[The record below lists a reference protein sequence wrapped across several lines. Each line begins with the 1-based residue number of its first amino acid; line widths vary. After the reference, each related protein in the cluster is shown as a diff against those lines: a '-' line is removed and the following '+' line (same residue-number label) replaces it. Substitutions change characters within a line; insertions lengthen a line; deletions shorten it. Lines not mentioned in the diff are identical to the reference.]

1 MVAPPALENDLMR
14 AASLLAICLL
24 LPLIT
29 RAELEVVIVQG
40 LGGEARYTEQFDEQR
55 DALVAA
61 ARSLTDADRI
71 RVFAADSARRQDILD
86 HFETLAKKLDGNDRL
101 ALFLVGHG
109 SFDDHQY
116 KFNIGGEDL
125 TDEDLLA
132 MLNGLEDVT
141 QLVVNTGSASGATVD
156 MLKGDKRTLVLATR
170 SGRERHATRFGA
182 FFAEALVDGEA
193 DVDKNNI
200 VSAEEA
206 FNFAERRVKD
216 FYERNGQLATEHPRL
231 EGAQANR
238 FSIARLGQARR
249 ATAGDAQLTRMQAER
264 DALNAR
270 IDALRLRRDA
280 MTAEAYQQ
288 ELLNNML
295 ELATLEDA
303 IEQREAEIGND

>member
-1 MVAPPALENDLMR
+1 MR
-14 AASLLAICLL
+14 AVLLLAVLLCL
-24 LPLIT
+24 PVQA

-40 LGGEARYTEQFDEQR
+40 LGGEARYAEQFDEQ
-55 DALVAA
+55 LETLTAA
-61 ARSLTDADRI
+61 ARSLTDEDRI
-71 RVFAADSARRQDILD
+71 RVFPAQSARRQDILD
-86 HFETLAKKLDGNDRL
+86 HFESLADKLDGDDRL
-101 ALFLVGHG
+101 AVFLVGHG

-125 TDEDLLA
+125 TDEDLLTA
-132 MLNGLEDVT
+132 LDRLGNVT
-141 QLVVNTGSASGATVD
+141 QLVVNTGSASGATLD

-170 SGRERHATRFGA
+170 SGRERHATRFGTY
-182 FFAEALVDGEA
+182 FAEALGDGEA

-206 FNFAERRVKD
+206 FNYAERRVKD
-216 FYERNGQLATEHPRL
+216 YYERAGQLATEHPRL
-231 EGAQANR
+231 EGDQAGR

-249 ATAGDAQLTRMQAER
+249 VTGDAELTRMQAER

-280 MTAEAYQQ
+280 MSAEAYQQ

-295 ELATLEDA
+295 ELATLEEA
-303 IEQREAEIGND
+303 IERREAEIGND